1 MASFFWKSKADKKS
15 RGLFSSQRK
24 SETCQ
29 GIKCFDEYQREESA
43 FEYRDRGVRTV
54 PLQAVVGS
62 VGRYQ
67 DFDDNFQPKS
77 HLPAERME
85 KIKKAMRE
93 GRVLEPVRLYQIK
106 DEFYVLDGNHRI
118 SAAKALGNE
127 EILAQVIEFIPGRN
141 TFQNILYFER
151 AEFADRTQL
160 MCEIKLTEAG
170 QYFRLLDQI
179 TAHEQYLEEERNTSV
194 IFREAAQDWYQ
205 TVYRPLCTI
214 IRRSGLIEKFPD
226 RTIADLYAYISYQQW
241 SRLQKRRYGIGID
254 KLIPKDMEAF
264 RKKMAD
270 IKENDYP
277 EMKRGIT
284 AFILMSVDGN
294 REFKIMEKLF
304 HLEEVREIH
313 SVHGDADI
321 LVKVKLTRDL
331 LCSDAEVISQFVHVN
346 FRKLSG
352 VKSTKTLIPGY
363 SKMK

>member
-1 MASFFWKSKADKKS
+1 MASSSWKSKASKKIKQL
-15 RGLFSSQRK
+15 LFSQRT
-24 SETCQ
+24 EEPCH

-43 FEYRDRGVRTV
+43 FEHRERGVRTV
-54 PLQAVVGS
+54 PLQDVVGS

-67 DFDDNFQPKS
+67 DFDNKFQPKS
-77 HLPAERME
+77 HLPTERME

-93 GRVLEPVRLYQIK
+93 GRVFEPVRLYQIK

-127 EILAQVIEFIPGRN
+127 EILAKVIEFIPGRN

-179 TAHEQYLEEERNTSV
+179 TAHQSYLEEEKSTSV
-194 IFREAAQDWYQ
+194 IFHDTAQDWYK
-205 TVYRPLCTI
+205 TIYRPLCTI
-214 IRRSGLIEKFPD
+214 IQRSGLIEKFPG

-241 SRLQKRRYGIGID
+241 NRLQKRRYGIGID

-264 RKKMAD
+264 RKKMGD
-270 IKENDYP
+270 IKESDYP
-277 EMKRGIT
+277 EMRRGIT

-304 HLEEVREIH
+304 HLAEVREIH

-321 LVKVKLTRDL
+321 LVKVELTRDL

-346 FRKLSG
+346 FRKLHG

-363 SKMK
+363 SKIK